1 MPLPSFKEQFA
12 ALIAAPSVSCTQA
25 HWDQSNR
32 AVIELLSS
40 WLSDLGFACDVQQ
53 VSPGKFNLLAS
64 YGSGP
69 GGLVLAGHS
78 DTVPFDAAL
87 WQTDPLKLT
96 EVDGRWVG
104 LGSCDMKG
112 FFALI
117 IEAVQPL
124 LEQRFQQPLLILATC
139 DEESSM
145 SGARALAQAGRPL
158 GRAAVIGEPTGLK
171 PIRLHKGIM
180 MERIDI
186 LGQSG
191 HSSDPSLGHSAL
203 EAMQDVML
211 ELRGLRAQW
220 QREYNN
226 PQFSVPLPT
235 LNFGCIHG
243 GDNPNRICGQCSLEF
258 DLRPLPGM
266 QPEALRAAIRH
277 KLQPLAE
284 QHQVKID
291 FAPLFPSVQPFEQ
304 NADAELVRV
313 AERLTGH
320 TAAAVAFATEAP
332 YLQQLGCETLVLGPG
347 DIDCAHQPGEYLE
360 MSRLQPT
367 VRLLQ
372 QLIEHYC
379 LQPAPP
385 GQSTVSSGGENA

>member
-1 MPLPSFKEQFA
+1 MPLPSLKEQFA
-12 ALIAAPSVSCTQA
+12 ALIAAPSVSCTQPSL
-25 HWDQSNR
+25 DQSNR
-32 AVIELLSS
+32 AVIDLLAG
-40 WLSDLGFACDVQQ
+40 WLGDLGFACDIQQ
-53 VSPGKFNLLAS
+53 VTPGKFNLLAS

-78 DTVPFDAAL
+78 DTVPYDPEL

-124 LEQRFQQPLLILATC
+124 LAHDFKQPLLILATC

-145 SGARALAQAGRPL
+145 AGARALAEAGRPL

-171 PIRLHKGIM
+171 PVRLHKGVM

-186 LGQSG
+186 LGRSG

-203 EAMQDVML
+203 EAMHQVMG
-211 ELRGLRAQW
+211 ELMNLRRQW
-220 QREYNN
+220 QQEYNN
-226 PQFSVPLPT
+226 AQFSVPQPT
-235 LNFGCIHG
+235 MNFGCIHG
-243 GDNPNRICGQCSLEF
+243 GDNPNRICGQCALEF

-266 QPEALRAAIRH
+266 DPEVLRNAIRH
-277 KLQPLAE
+277 KLAPLAE
-284 QHQVKID
+284 QHQVRID
-291 FAPLFPSVQPFEQ
+291 YAPLFPEVPPFEQ
-304 NADAELVRV
+304 AADAELVRV

-320 TAAAVAFATEAP
+320 RAEAVAFGTEAP
-332 YLQQLGCETLVLGPG
+332 YLQRLGCETLVLGPG
-347 DIDCAHQPGEYLE
+347 DIACAHQPGEYLE

-367 VRLLQ
+367 VRLLRE
-372 QLIEHYC
+372 LIEHYC
-379 LQPAPP
+379 LSPVIAR
-385 GQSTVSSGGENA
+385 

>member
-1 MPLPSFKEQFA
+1 MPLPSFKDQFA

-40 WLSDLGFACDVQQ
+40 WLGDLSFACDVQEI
-53 VSPGKFNLLAS
+53 SPGKFNMLAS

-124 LEQRFQQPLLILATC
+124 LGQRFQQPLLILATC

-145 SGARALAQAGRPL
+145 SGARALAQAGQPL

-226 PQFSVPLPT
+226 PQFSVPTPT

-266 QPEALRAAIRH
+266 QPEALRAAIRQ
-277 KLQPLAE
+277 KLQPLAQ

-291 FAPLFPSVQPFEQ
+291 FAPLFPSVPPFEQ
-304 NADAELVRV
+304 DAASELVRI

-320 TAAAVAFATEAP
+320 SATAVAFATEAP

-379 LQPAPP
+379 LQTKQPE
-385 GQSTVSSGGENA
+385 SSGGENA

>member
-40 WLSDLGFACDVQQ
+40 WLGDLGFACDVQEI
-53 VSPGKFNLLAS
+53 SPGKFNLLAS

-158 GRAAVIGEPTGLK
+158 GRAAVIGEPTGLR

-191 HSSDPSLGHSAL
+191 HSSDPNLGHSAL

-226 PQFSVPLPT
+226 PQFSVPKPT

-243 GDNPNRICGQCSLEF
+243 GDNPNRICGHCSLEF

-266 QPEALRAAIRH
+266 QPEALRAAIRQ

-291 FAPLFPSVQPFEQ
+291 FAPLFPSVPPFEQ
-304 NADAELVRV
+304 NADSELVRI

-379 LQPAPP
+379 LQAKQPVP
-385 GQSTVSSGGENA
+385 SGGENA

>member
-1 MPLPSFKEQFA
+1 MPLPSMKDQFA
-12 ALIAAPSVSCTQA
+12 ALIAAPSVSCTQPSL
-25 HWDQSNR
+25 DQSNR
-32 AVIELLSS
+32 AVIDLLAS
-40 WLSDLGFACDVQQ
+40 WLGDLGFACDIQQ
-53 VSPGKFNLLAS
+53 VSLGKFNLVAT

-69 GGLVLAGHS
+69 GGLVLSGHS
-78 DTVPFDAAL
+78 DTVPYDDAL
-87 WQTDPLKLT
+87 WKTDPLKLT

-112 FFALI
+112 FFALA
-117 IEAVQPL
+117 IEALQPL
-124 LEQRFQQPLLILATC
+124 LDKPFKQPLIILATC

-145 SGARALAQAGRPL
+145 SGAKALAAAGGVL

-171 PIRLHKGIM
+171 PIRLHKGVM
-180 MERIDI
+180 MERIEI
-186 LGQSG
+186 LGRSG

-203 EAMQDVML
+203 EAMYDAIGAL
-211 ELRGLRAQW
+211 KGLRQQW
-220 QREYNN
+220 QEKYRN
-226 PQFSVPLPT
+226 PQFSVPAPT

-266 QPEALRAAIRH
+266 DPEMLRAAIRQ

-284 QHQVKID
+284 LHQVKID
-291 FAPLFPSVQPFEQ
+291 YAPLFSEVAPFEQ
-304 NADAELVRV
+304 SADAELVRV

-320 TAAAVAFATEAP
+320 TAEAVAFGTEAP
-332 YLQQLGCETLVLGPG
+332 YLQRLGCETIVLGPG
-347 DIDCAHQPGEYLE
+347 DIACAHQPGEYLE

-367 VRLLQ
+367 VRLLR

-379 LQPAPP
+379 LATP
-385 GQSTVSSGGENA
+385 

>member
-25 HWDQSNR
+25 RWDQSNR
-32 AVIELLSS
+32 AVIELLAG
-40 WLSDLGFACDVQQ
+40 WLGDLGFACEMQQ
-53 VSPGKFNLLAS
+53 IAPGKFNLLAS
-64 YGSGP
+64 HGSGP

-78 DTVPFDAAL
+78 DTVPFDAEL
-87 WQTDPLKLT
+87 WQSDPLKLS

-112 FFALI
+112 FFALV

-124 LEQRFQQPLLILATC
+124 LAQRFQQPLLILATC

-158 GRAAVIGEPTGLK
+158 GRAAVIGEPTGLR
-171 PIRLHKGIM
+171 PVRLHKGIM
-180 MERIDI
+180 MEGIEI
-186 LGQSG
+186 HGQSG
-191 HSSDPSLGHSAL
+191 HSSNPAYGHSAL
-203 EAMQDVML
+203 EAMHGVMG
-211 ELRGLRAQW
+211 ELLALRQQW
-220 QREYNN
+220 QREYDN
-226 PQFSVPLPT
+226 PLFDVPQPT
-235 LNFGCIHG
+235 LNLGCIHG

-266 QPEALRAAIRH
+266 QPEALRAAIRA

-284 QHQVKID
+284 RHQVKID
-291 FAPLFPSVQPFEQ
+291 FAPLFPSVPPFEQ
-304 NADAELVRV
+304 AAESELVRL

-320 TAAAVAFATEAP
+320 AAASVAFATEAP

-347 DIDCAHQPGEYLE
+347 DIDCAHQPNEYLE
-360 MSRLQPT
+360 MSRIEPT
-367 VRLLQ
+367 VRLLRE
-372 QLIEHYC
+372 LIQHYC
-379 LQPAPP
+379 LSPA
-385 GQSTVSSGGENA
+385 A

>member
-40 WLSDLGFACDVQQ
+40 WLGDLGFTCETQEVA
-53 VSPGKFNLLAS
+53 PGKFNLLAS

-112 FFALI
+112 FFALV

-124 LEQRFQQPLLILATC
+124 LTQPFKQPLLILATC

-158 GRAAVIGEPTGLK
+158 GRAAVIGEPTGLR

-191 HSSDPSLGHSAL
+191 HSSNPTLGHSAL
-203 EAMQDVML
+203 EAMQDVMQA
-211 ELRGLRAQW
+211 LRGLRAQW

-226 PQFSVPLPT
+226 PQFSVPQPT

-243 GDNPNRICGQCSLEF
+243 GDNPNRICGQCALEF

-266 QPEALRAAIRH
+266 QPEALRAAIRQ

-284 QHQVKID
+284 QHQVNID
-291 FAPLFPSVQPFEQ
+291 YAPLFASVPPFEQ
-304 NADAELVRV
+304 SAASELVRV

-320 TAAAVAFATEAP
+320 SATAVAFATEAP

-347 DIDCAHQPGEYLE
+347 DIDCAHQPGEHLDTA
-360 MSRLQPT
+360 RLQPT
-367 VRLLQ
+367 LELLR
-372 QLIEHYC
+372 QLIDHYC
-379 LQPAPP
+379 LQPQQP
-385 GQSTVSSGGENA
+385 VSSGGENA